1 MKLGLVTIVVI
12 GAVIGMTACSEPAK
26 TSAVT
31 EAKTEPPP
39 GPPQP
44 ISAKTAYW
52 EMYKPARTWAA
63 DLMPIGM
70 SNVEVEGLPL
80 EQGKSM
86 VWTVAFVSTSQHQLR
101 TYTYSVVNKAP
112 VVYKGVKADS
122 PLPWSGPVADAM
134 PFPTSD
140 FAIDSDAAYKTAAE
154 KADAWLKKHEGK
166 VPVMKL
172 GHATRYPAPMWY
184 LMWGDKKDG
193 YVAYVNATTGTFGA
207 K

>member
-1 MKLGLVTIVVI
+1 MKLRLMTFVVL
-12 GAVIGMTACSEPAK
+12 GAVIGITACSEPAK

-39 GPPQP
+39 GPPKP
-44 ISAKTAYW
+44 VSAKTAYW
-52 EMYKPARTWAA
+52 EMYKPARTWAT

-70 SNVEVEGLPL
+70 NDVEVEGMPI
-80 EQGKSM
+80 EKGKAM
-86 VWTVAFVSTSQHQLR
+86 VWTVAFVSPSLHQLR

-112 VVYKGVKADS
+112 IYKGVKADS
-122 PLPWSGPVADAM
+122 PLPWAGPAADAM
-134 PFPTSD
+134 PFQTSE
-140 FAIDSDAAYKTAAE
+140 FAIDSDAAYTTAAD

-172 GHATRYPAPMWY
+172 GNATRYPAPMWY

-193 YVAYVNATTGTFGA
+193 YVAFVNATTGTFGA